1 MASTIAEILTT
12 SKHVQNGSMQS
23 ISTAELLESRQQAV
37 KTGQHK
43 LIPEEQSWKFLK
55 ASGRNV

>member
-23 ISTAELLESRQQAV
+23 ISTAELLESRQHAV